1 MKENEPDIL
10 EMLIRNELVIM
21 ELYELF
27 AVMFPERR
35 DFWAGLANEERG
47 HADFLGSLRSRED
60 LREWFA
66 TSSRLK
72 PQAVKISIEFVEKQ
86 IAWARERKFSLIE
99 ALSLSRDLEAALVE
113 KQFGVMSRR
122 APGEIRVVM
131 EKLAAD
137 TERHEK
143 VIDGALNEEKQRAH

>member
-1 MKENEPDIL
+1 MKKNEPDIL

-35 DFWAGLANEERG
+35 DFWAGIAEEERG
-47 HADFLGSLRSRED
+47 HADFLGTLRASEET
-60 LREWFA
+60 REWFA

-72 PQAVKISIEFVEKQ
+72 PQAVKISIEFVGKQ

-113 KQFGVMSRR
+113 KQLDKMARK
-122 APGEIRVVM
+122 APGEIREVM

-143 VIDGALNEEKQRAH
+143 VIDAALNEEKQRAH

>member
-10 EMLIRNELVIM
+10 GMLIRHELVIM

-27 AVMFPERR
+27 AGMFPERR
-35 DFWAGLANEERG
+35 DFWAGLAGEERG
-47 HADFLGSLRSRED
+47 HADFLGTLQSRED
-60 LREWFA
+60 FREWFKS
-66 TSSRLK
+66 SSRLK
-72 PQAVKISIEFVEKQ
+72 PQAVKISIEFVGKQ

-99 ALSLSRDLEAALVE
+99 ALSLSRDLEGALLE
-113 KQFGVMSRR
+113 KQFGIMSGG
-122 APGEIRVVM
+122 APVEIRVVI

-143 VIDGALNEEKQRAH
+143 VIDGALNEEKRRAH